1 MSALVLDAGAFVAA
15 ERDDRA
21 LIARLRVA
29 QQHGV
34 ELRSTAIVVAQVWR
48 DTQGRQARL
57 ARLLRGVDVRPVNDQ
72 AGRAAGVLLGRAGTT
87 DPIDA
92 TLVLTANSGDRIITS
107 DPDDIGH
114 LVNAAGRV
122 VAVIPC

>member
-15 ERDDRA
+15 ERDDRT

-34 ELRSTAIVVAQVWR
+34 ELHSTGIVVAQVWR
-48 DTQGRQARL
+48 DAQGRQ
-57 ARLLRGVDVRPVNDQ
+57 ARLLRGVDVRPVDDE
-72 AGRAAGVLLGRAGTT
+72 AGRAAGVLIGRAGTT

-92 TLVLTANSGDRIITS
+92 TLVLAANPGDRILTS
-107 DPDDIGH
+107 DPKDIGH
-114 LVNAAGRV
+114 LVAVVGRSV
-122 VAVIPC
+122 VIIPC

>member
-48 DTQGRQARL
+48 DTQGRQAQL

-72 AGRAAGVLLGRAGTT
+72 AGRAAGVLLGRADTT

>member
-15 ERDDRA
+15 ERDDRT

-57 ARLLRGVDVRPVNDQ
+57 ARLLRGVDVRPVDDE

-92 TLVLTANSGDRIITS
+92 TLVLATNPGDRIVTS
-107 DPDDIGH
+107 DPDDISH
-114 LVNAAGRV
+114 LVSALGRS
-122 VAVIPC
+122 VAIISC

>member
-15 ERDDRA
+15 ERDDRR

-34 ELRSTAIVVAQVWR
+34 ELRSSAIVVAQVWR
-48 DTQGRQARL
+48 DAQGRRARL
-57 ARLLRGVDVRPVNDQ
+57 AQLLRGVDVRPVDDE

-92 TLVLTANSGDRIITS
+92 TLVLAANPGDRIITS

-114 LVNAAGRV
+114 LATAAGRS